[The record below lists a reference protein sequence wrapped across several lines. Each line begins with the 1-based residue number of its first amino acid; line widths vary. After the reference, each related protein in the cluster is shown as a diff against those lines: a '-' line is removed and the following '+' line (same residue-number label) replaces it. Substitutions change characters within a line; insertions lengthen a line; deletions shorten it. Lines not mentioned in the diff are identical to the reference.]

1 MKKRRADFNDWL
13 KGQLKSPEFRKAYQE
28 EDVRAR
34 LALRIAELRRRKR
47 MTQGELARRLHT
59 TQQVVSDL
67 ETFKHANVTV
77 GTLQKI
83 AAALNSRLVV
93 ELR

>member
-1 MKKRRADFNDWL
+1 MNKKGTDFNEWL
-13 KGQLKSPEFRKAYQE
+13 KGQLKHPGFRKAYKE

-34 LALRIAELRRRKR
+34 LALRIAELRRKR
-47 MTQGELARRLHT
+47 NLTQGQLARRLRT
-59 TQQVVSDL
+59 TQQVVSNL

-77 GTLQKI
+77 GTLQKL
-83 AAALNSRLVV
+83 AAALNSRLVL

>member
-1 MKKRRADFNDWL
+1 
-13 KGQLKSPEFRKAYQE
+13 
-28 EDVRAR
+28 
-34 LALRIAELRRRKR
+34 
-47 MTQGELARRLHT
+47 
-59 TQQVVSDL
+59 VSDL

-83 AAALNSRLVV
+83 AAALDSRLVL